1 LRQRGVQEAGIHSKY
16 ENNRPSW
23 VQDLFDEERNFW
35 QNEYPQ
41 KTTEEKVKYWAGG
54 LFRI

>member
-1 LRQRGVQEAGIHSKY
+1 M

-23 VQDLFDEERNFW
+23 VQDLFDEERSFW

-41 KTTEEKVKYWAGG
+41 KTTEEKAKA
-54 LFRI
+54 R